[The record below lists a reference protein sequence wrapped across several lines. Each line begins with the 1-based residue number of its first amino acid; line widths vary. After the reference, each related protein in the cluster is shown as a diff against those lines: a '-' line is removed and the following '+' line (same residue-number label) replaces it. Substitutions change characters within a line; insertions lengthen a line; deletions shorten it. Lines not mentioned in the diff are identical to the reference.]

1 MSNGAKVGLGIFMV
15 FMVVVVGGALYVN
28 SAYDT
33 AGTKENAVI
42 AQDESMQSTWGMT
55 EQTLK
60 MSGVTVKNY
69 GATFIKTLEA
79 NAKRYENDKGAM
91 MKFVNEAKS
100 QMSPELHSRFMT
112 TIEKVYAKKESKQLS
127 KISVVQDYR
136 DFINFSMKGK
146 IAKAFFDYPSAKA
159 TKIMDRIISTK
170 ATKSTWVSGEDQDLS
185 KEIF

>member
-1 MSNGAKVGLGIFMV
+1 MSSGAKVGLGIFMI
-15 FMVVVVGGALYVN
+15 FMVIGIGGALYVN

-42 AQDESMQSTWGMT
+42 AQDESMQNTWGQT
-55 EQTLK
+55 EQMLK

-69 GATFIKTLEA
+69 GETFIKSLKA
-79 NAKRYENDKGAM
+79 NAERYKNDKGAM
-91 MKFVNEAKS
+91 MKWVQEAQS
-100 QMSPELHSRFMT
+100 QLSPALHQKLMT
-112 TIEKVYAKKESKQLS
+112 TIEKVYAKKEARQLS

-159 TKIMDRIISTK
+159 TKIMDRIVSTK
-170 ATKSTWVSGEDQDLS
+170 ATKQTWETGTEEAPTDLLN
-185 KEIF
+185 

>member
-42 AQDESMQSTWGMT
+42 AQDESMQNTWAMQQ
-55 EQTLK
+55 QTLK
-60 MSGVTVKNY
+60 MGGVTVKNY
-69 GATFIKTLEA
+69 GETFIKSLEA
-79 NAKRYENDKGAM
+79 NAKRYENDKNTM
-91 MKFVNEAKS
+91 MKFVQESAGV
-100 QMSPELHSRFMT
+100 MSPALHTKLMT

-170 ATKSTWVSGEDQDLS
+170 ETKETWKTSEDTTPTDFLN
-185 KEIF
+185 

>member
-1 MSNGAKVGLGIFMV
+1 MGNGTKVALGILIV
-15 FMVVVVGGALYVN
+15 FVVIFGGGALYIN

-33 AGTKENAVI
+33 AGQKENAVI
-42 AQDESMQSTWGMT
+42 AQDESMQNTWGQT
-55 EQTLK
+55 EQVLK

-69 GATFIKTLEA
+69 GETFIKSLKA
-79 NAKRYENDKGAM
+79 NAERYANDKGAM
-91 MKFVNEAKS
+91 MKWVQEAKS

-136 DFINFSMKGK
+136 DFINFSIKGK
-146 IAKAFFDYPSAKA
+146 IAKAFFNYPSAKA

-170 ATKSTWVSGEDQDLS
+170 ETKETWKTGEDTAIDP
-185 KEIF
+185 FAG